1 MRAPI
6 RILVVAVATT
16 ALGAGLV
23 APADARPSHH
33 PSPGPSRIALP
44 TGFEPEG
51 ITIGRNGRAYLGSR
65 VDGDIYAVNLRTG
78 RGRVISQG
86 PGTASLGLKIDHQ
99 GRLFVAGA
107 GAGNGRLVSAR
118 TGRVLATYH
127 FTSKASFV
135 NDVVLTRRSAWFTDS
150 SQAQLYA
157 VARPRHGKISAAVRT
172 LPLTGDWVQ
181 APGATVANGIVQ
193 TPDRRALLVV
203 QSNTG
208 FLFRINPLTGV
219 ARRVDLGGTLLT
231 DGDGLLLRGRTLYAV
246 QNQLNQIAVLTLNRA
261 GTRGT
266 KVRTLTSTQFDIPT
280 TVAAYRGS
288 LYLPNA
294 RFTVANP
301 ATADYWITR
310 VRP

>member
-1 MRAPI
+1 
-6 RILVVAVATT
+6 VVAIAAT

-33 PSPGPSRIALP
+33 PTPAPSPIALP

-51 ITIGRNGRAYLGSR
+51 ITIDRKGRAYLGSR

-78 RGRVISQG
+78 KGRVISQG
-86 PGTASLGLKIDHQ
+86 PGTASLGLKVDPQ

-107 GAGNGRLVSAR
+107 GAGVGRLVSAR
-118 TGRVLATYH
+118 SGRLLATYH
-127 FTSKASFV
+127 FTTNTSFV
-135 NDVVLTRRSAWFTDS
+135 NDVVLTKRSAWFTDS
-150 SQAQLYA
+150 NQAQLYQI
-157 VARPRHGKISAAVRT
+157 ARPRHGKISTAVRT

-181 APGATVANGIVQ
+181 APRATVANGIVQ

-203 QSNTG
+203 QTNTG
-208 FLFRINPLTGV
+208 FLFRINPRTGV
-219 ARRVDLGGTLLT
+219 ARRVDLGATLLT
-231 DGDGLLLRGRTLYAV
+231 NGDGLLLRGRTLYAV
-246 QNQLNQIAVLTLNRA
+246 QNQDNQIAVLKLNRA
-261 GTRGT
+261 GTHGT
-266 KVRTLTSTQFDIPT
+266 LVKTLKSSQFDIPT

-301 ATADYWITR
+301 TTADYWITR

>member
-1 MRAPI
+1 M
-6 RILVVAVATT
+6 AVAAT

-33 PSPGPSRIALP
+33 PAPSPTRTELP

-51 ITIGRNGRAYLGSR
+51 ITIDQRGRAYLGSR

-78 RGRVISQG
+78 RGHVVSQG

-107 GAGNGRLVSAR
+107 DAGVGRLVSAR
-118 TGRVLATYH
+118 SGRLLATYH
-127 FTSKASFV
+127 FTTNPSFV
-135 NDVVLTRRSAWFTDS
+135 NDVVLTKRTAWFTDS
-150 SQAQLYA
+150 SQAQLYG
-157 VARPRHGKISAAVRT
+157 VARPRHGRISTAVRT

-181 APGATVANGIVQ
+181 APGAIVANGIVQ

-208 FLFRINPLTGV
+208 FLFRINPRTGV
-219 ARRVDLGGTLLT
+219 ARRVDLGGALLT

-246 QNQLNQIAVLTLNRA
+246 QNQLNQIAVVKLNRA
-261 GTRGT
+261 GTSGT
-266 KVRTLTSTQFDIPT
+266 LVKTLTSAGFDIPT
-280 TVAAYRGS
+280 TVAAYHGS

-294 RFTVANP
+294 RFTVADP
-301 ATADYWITR
+301 TTADYWITR